1 MPNKQFL
8 EESNL
13 YEKFHGRI
21 TNRFEPYKFP
31 TVNLFCE
38 TCNSEQTFAIREY
51 INTSGYVNVAN
62 PVSKGEVFTLH
73 YLCAGCKKFVRV
85 FSLKVSDNLDY
96 IMKVG
101 QYPGIDISI
110 DKDIKKS
117 LGKHID
123 LFRKG
128 LICETQGYGI
138 GAYSY
143 YRRIVEL
150 IIDEL
155 LEDISELIEGDKKD
169 KYLAALQE
177 TKKTQK
183 TSEKIALVKDLL
195 PPVLIANGLNP
206 LGALYQILSEG
217 IHNKSDDDCISIAHN
232 IRAILKF
239 LVKQIIISQK
249 ERKEF
254 TDSMKK
260 ILEKKTD

>member
-51 INTSGYVNVAN
+51 ISTSGFVNAAN

-155 LEDISELIEGDKKD
+155 LDDISELLDGDDRD
-169 KYLAALQE
+169 KYLEALQK
-177 TKKTQK
+177 TKDLQN
-183 TSEKIALVKDLL
+183 TSDKIALVKDLL
-195 PPVLIANGLNP
+195 PSVLNANGLNP
-206 LGALYQILSEG
+206 LGALYKILSEG
-217 IHNKSDDDCISIAHN
+217 IHNKSDEECIKIAN
-232 IRAILKF
+232 SVRIILIF
-239 LVKQIIISQK
+239 LVKQIIRSK
-249 ERKEF
+249 TEKKEF
-254 TDSMKK
+254 TENMKTL
-260 ILEKKTD
+260 LEKKS